1 MAVAYVS
8 SLIETRPTAKAFLIG
23 SIRRI
28 GEEGGGGPEL
38 ERKGRAMKIERI
50 ALYSVSLPIKEGSY
64 SWSNQ
69 SFSAFDSTIVEI
81 TTDTGECG
89 YGEICPLGPAYL
101 PAYAEGARTG
111 IMLLAEHLIGQDPR
125 QVGPINAI
133 MDRALKGH
141 PYVKSAI
148 DIACWDLLGKST
160 GQPLYTLLGGKLQ
173 DSVRLFKV
181 VSRADPDAMQQK
193 LMDYQ
198 AQGFNQFQMK
208 VGADADVDIER
219 IRKVTSVLKPGNKL
233 AADANCGW
241 MQHEAVRVVSAVND
255 LPLYI
260 EQPCETYEACRVVRQ
275 FSNHPIILDECM
287 NTLQA
292 VIQGHQDRA
301 MDAIN
306 LKISRMG
313 GITKTKVVR
322 DVCATLGIILTIE
335 DTWGGEFTD
344 AAIAHLAHSIPREM
358 HFQSSAF
365 SEYATITIA
374 HGGPVIKDGFMTASD
389 APGLGVTPNWEVLG
403 APIAEHS

>member
-1 MAVAYVS
+1 MVFGISLWSSVIQHKTALRTQGSVCHSAVV
-8 SLIETRPTAKAFLIG
+8 E
-23 SIRRI
+23 
-28 GEEGGGGPEL
+28 
-38 ERKGRAMKIERI
+38 KGDIMKIERI
-50 ALYSVSLPIKEGSY
+50 ALYGVSLPMKEGSY

-81 TTDTGECG
+81 TTDTGQCG

-111 IMLLAEHLIGQDPR
+111 IMLLAEHLVGLDPR
-125 QVGPINAI
+125 QVGPINAV

-148 DIACWDLLGKST
+148 DIACWDLLGKAT

-193 LMDYQ
+193 LLDYQ
-198 AQGFNQFQMK
+198 EQGFNQFQMK
-208 VGADADVDIER
+208 VGAGADADIER
-219 IRKVTSVLKPGNKL
+219 IQKVTSVLKPGNKL

-260 EQPCETYEACRVVRQ
+260 EQPCETYEACRVVRS
-275 FSNHPIILDECM
+275 FSNHPMILDECM
-287 NTLQA
+287 TTLQA

-313 GITKTKVVR
+313 GITKAKVVR

-365 SEYATITIA
+365 SEYATVIIGD
-374 HGGPVIKDGFMTASD
+374 GGPVIKDGFMTASD
-389 APGLGVTPNWEVLG
+389 APGLGVTPRFDVLG
-403 APIAEHS
+403 APIAEYS